1 MGKFFSNPHQYAK
14 FQLVSTHKEVTEIMK
29 ALKTGK
35 NVRSPYGNSFPLIPS
50 VESLIF
56 LQYLHIYGRVNRRPT
71 FDPLI
76 L

>member
-35 NVRSPYGNSFPLIPS
+35 NVRSPYGNSFSTDTVSGITDISTIPPHLWMS
-50 VESLIF
+50 K
-56 LQYLHIYGRVNRRPT
+56 QTPHI
-71 FDPLI
+71 
-76 L
+76 